1 MNSLKLP
8 LCALTFDLEEYFQVS
23 AFAESVSRSSWQG
36 YSGRAEE
43 STYQILAMLELR
55 NIKATFFVLGWF
67 AQRHPLLIREI
78 QSLGH
83 EVASHGYEHKL
94 IYDQTP
100 EEFRADVRATKQI
113 LEDIT
118 SAPILGYRAPSYSI
132 IKSTLWALEVLV
144 EEGYRYDSSIFPIRH
159 DRYGIPHFQRR
170 PHVIQTGSGPLAE
183 FPLTTVRCVGWNLP
197 VSGGGYFRILPFA
210 VTRWGLNQVLKGD
223 GTPAIFYLHPWEFD
237 PEQPRIEAGVL
248 SRFRHY
254 TNLDLTETRF
264 SKLLQLLSF
273 TRADRLLQEIGLLDT
288 SATTLT
294 SEPPHS
300 FPEKPSCFRNF
311 KSVSLVVPILN
322 EQGSI
327 SQLYHEAS
335 QALQTLG
342 CEYEMIFVDD
352 GSTDETYDRLLKLRQ
367 NDAHVKIIKL
377 RRNFGQT
384 PAMACGFDMASGEVI
399 VSMDGDLQN
408 DPADIP
414 SLLREID
421 LGFDIVCGW
430 RFNRKDRW
438 LSRRLPSKLANAL
451 IRSVTGIRIHD
462 LGCSLKAYRTPVIQ
476 SLKLYSDMHRFIPA
490 VSQLAGA
497 RVGEIPV
504 NHRPRV
510 FGVSKY
516 GIARTYK
523 VLVDLISIKM
533 LTRFTFKPLLGFASF
548 GIPSI
553 LLAGA
558 IGILSIYR
566 LRETYSLQR
575 ETGLV
580 VPGVA
585 LLLFLLGAFLL
596 FVGLIAEIVL
606 GSARPSPTSLA
617 GLSTQSIRRTH
628 ENYRSS

>member
-1 MNSLKLP
+1 MNSLNLP
-8 LCALTFDLEEYFQVS
+8 PCALTFDLEEYFQVS

-67 AQRHPLLIREI
+67 AQKHVRLIREI
-78 QSLGH
+78 KELGH

-100 EEFRADVRATKQI
+100 DEFRTDVRATKQI
-113 LEDIT
+113 LENIT
-118 SAPILGYRAPSYSI
+118 SGPILGYRAPSYSI
-132 IKSTLWALEVLV
+132 IKSTLWALEVLA

-170 PHVIQTGSGPLAE
+170 PHVIQTGSGPLTE
-183 FPLTTVRCVGWNLP
+183 FPLTTARCVGRNVP
-197 VSGGGYFRILPFA
+197 VCGGGYFRILPFA
-210 VTRWGLNQVLKGD
+210 VTRWGLNQCIRGD
-223 GTPAIFYLHPWEFD
+223 RTPAIFYLHPWEFD

-273 TRADRLLQEIGLLDT
+273 TRADRLLQQIGLLDS
-288 SATTLT
+288 SAITLT
-294 SEPPHS
+294 SELQHWS
-300 FPEKPSCFRNF
+300 PEKPSCFRSF

-327 SQLYHEAS
+327 SQLYREAS
-335 QALQTLG
+335 QALQSSG

-352 GSTDETYDRLLKLRQ
+352 GSTDETYDRLLKLREK
-367 NDAHVKIIKL
+367 DTHVKIIKL

-414 SLLREID
+414 LLLREID

-462 LGCSLKAYRTPVIQ
+462 LGCSLKAYRAPIIQ

-516 GIARTYK
+516 GISRTYK
-523 VLVDLISIKM
+523 VLMDLISIKM
-533 LTRFTFKPLLGFASF
+533 LTRFTFKPLLGFACF
-548 GIPSI
+548 GVPSI

-558 IGILSIYR
+558 IGILSIYQ

-575 ETGLV
+575 EAGLV
-580 VPGVA
+580 FPGVA

-606 GSARPSPTSLA
+606 GSAQLSPTSLA
-617 GLSTQSIRRTH
+617 GLSTQSVRRVR